1 MTARSTSGSTDSPS
15 EVEPATSQKRTVT
28 TLRYSMGL
36 AYDAQMDET
45 RYDAI
50 GSRYAATR
58 REDPRI
64 AALIHEAL
72 GDARTVVNVGAGA
85 GSYEPRDREVI
96 PIEPSE
102 VMIAQRAP
110 GLPPAIRSGAYPL
123 PLEDRSVDAAMAIL
137 TIHHWDE
144 DHERGVREM
153 RRAARGPVVILTF
166 DPEVSARMWLI

>member
-1 MTARSTSGSTDSPS
+1 MTARSTSGSTDSPNA
-15 EVEPATSQKRTVT
+15 VEPATSQNRTVT
-28 TLRYSMGL
+28 TLRYSRLGAMGL

-50 GSRYAATR
+50 GSGYSATR

-64 AALIHEAL
+64 AAVIHEAL

-96 PIEPSE
+96 PIEPSA

-110 GLPPAIRSGAYPL
+110 G
-123 PLEDRSVDAAMAIL
+123 
-137 TIHHWDE
+137 
-144 DHERGVREM
+144 
-153 RRAARGPVVILTF
+153 
-166 DPEVSARMWLI
+166 